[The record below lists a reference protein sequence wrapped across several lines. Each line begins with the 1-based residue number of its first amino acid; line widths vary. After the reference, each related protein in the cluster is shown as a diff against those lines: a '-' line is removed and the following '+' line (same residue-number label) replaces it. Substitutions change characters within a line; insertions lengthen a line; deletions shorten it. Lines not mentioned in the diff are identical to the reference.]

1 MTTVVA
7 TGTFEILHPG
17 HILFLKE
24 AKKLGDKL
32 VVIVS
37 TDKNVRKR
45 KGRILIPQKQRLHII
60 ESLKFVDDAVV
71 GDDRDM
77 FKPIMEIKPDI
88 IAIGKN
94 QKFNEKELE
103 IELRN
108 RGLTV
113 KVVRIKKFWK
123 GELNSSS
130 RIIEKIK
137 NL

>member
-60 ESLKFVDDAVV
+60 ESLKFVDDAIV
-71 GDDRDM
+71 GDDEDI
-77 FKPIMEIKPDI
+77 FKPIGKIKPDI
-88 IAIGKN
+88 IVLGKN
-94 QKFNEKELE
+94 QKFNENELE
-103 IELRN
+103 TELRN

-123 GELNSSS
+123 GGLNSSS